1 MPSLCFTDLQ
11 LSQKDASDVAVVGDR
26 TVNDRDHTALFVLE
40 ESKKSSYQ
48 LQASYA
54 LYPLY
59 VQQVDKDGKT
69 DSVSSSIAMASI
81 TSRSYNTDE
90 NTDESSTQTQ
100 EFLFGGFELLVN
112 TKTVEVYVIRSGG
125 NTINTVSKS
134 EEETYLTTCKGVPQR
149 DLPPLSA
156 TPCYVDGT
164 EIDAN
169 ESTEEEDIT
178 FYKFVFVSPGG
189 PKPHLRV
196 KLKFVRSN
204 DTSMLPIL
212 IRTLK
217 VKGRLSES
225 ITSTT
230 NTSSNDK
237 QSIQFGGANRNSNKP
252 NNNMN
257 SIASMMALM
266 GGGNAS
272 SSMPMQMQMNH
283 MQQMQTHTTQ
293 QHMYTQQQQQ
303 LHQQHDNHQQE
314 KNQAELISSI
324 AGLGMYLKSSE
335 ERSSNKLESLLL
347 GMEERIMN
355 RLNTLTQRLDVI
367 EQSIQRE
374 QSNREEVVNEEQS
387 NREEVDEEQI
397 KEEE

>member
-40 ESKKSSYQ
+40 ESKKSSFQ

-59 VQQVDKDGKT
+59 VQQADKDGKT

-81 TSRSYNTDE
+81 TSRLFTDDDD
-90 NTDESSTQTQ
+90 TDQSSTQTQ
-100 EFLFGGFELLVN
+100 EFLFGGFDLLVN

-125 NTINTVSKS
+125 NTTNT
-134 EEETYLTTCKGVPQR
+134 EEEMYLTTCKGVPQR
-149 DLPPLSA
+149 DLPPLIS
-156 TPCYVDGT
+156 TPCYIDGSDIDGT
-164 EIDAN
+164 E
-169 ESTEEEDIT
+169 SPEEDIT

-225 ITSTT
+225 IASTT
-230 NTSSNDK
+230 NTSSNEK
-237 QSIQFGGANRNSNKP
+237 QSMPFRGANRNSNIP

-257 SIASMMALM
+257 SIASMMAM
-266 GGGNAS
+266 MGGNA
-272 SSMPMQMQMNH
+272 SSMPMQMQMNP
-283 MQQMQTHTTQ
+283 MQQQIYNAQ
-293 QHMYTQQQQQ
+293 QHMYTQRQQ
-303 LHQQHDNHQQE
+303 LHQQQGNHQQE

-335 ERSSNKLESLLL
+335 ERSEKKLEALLS
-347 GMEERIMN
+347 GIEERIMN
-355 RLNTLTQRLDVI
+355 RLDTLTQRLDVI

-374 QSNREEVVNEEQS
+374 QSNREEIVNEEQS
-387 NREEVDEEQI
+387 
-397 KEEE
+397 EEE

>member
-26 TVNDRDHTALFVLE
+26 TVNDRDHTAFFVLE
-40 ESKKSSYQ
+40 ESKKSSFQ

-54 LYPLY
+54 LYQHVP
-59 VQQVDKDGKT
+59 QADKDGKT
-69 DSVSSSIAMASI
+69 DSTSPSIAMASI
-81 TSRSYNTDE
+81 TSVVHSTDDNNTDG
-90 NTDESSTQTQ
+90 SSTQTQ

-125 NTINTVSKS
+125 NTNNTVSKS
-134 EEETYLTTCKGVPQR
+134 EEEMYLTTCKGVPQR
-149 DLPPLSA
+149 DLPPLTA
-156 TPCYVDGT
+156 TPCYIDGSEIDGT
-164 EIDAN
+164 E
-169 ESTEEEDIT
+169 SPEEDIT

-204 DTSMLPIL
+204 DTSIVPVI

-217 VKGRLSES
+217 VKGRLSDS
-225 ITSTT
+225 IASTSTT
-230 NTSSNDK
+230 TSSNK
-237 QSIQFGGANRNSNKP
+237 QSTFGSANRNTNIP
-252 NNNMN
+252 NDNMN
-257 SIASMMALM
+257 SIASMMAMM

-272 SSMPMQMQMNH
+272 SSMPMQMQMNPLST
-283 MQQMQTHTTQ
+283 MQQMQTQ
-293 QHMYTQQQQQ
+293 QHIYTQHQQQ
-303 LHQQHDNHQQE
+303 LHQQQDTHQNE

-324 AGLGMYLKSSE
+324 AGLGMYLKSYE
-335 ERSSNKLESLLL
+335 DRNSNKLEALLS

-355 RLNTLTQRLDVI
+355 RLDTLTQRLDVI

-374 QSNREEVVNEEQS
+374 QSNREEEVNEEQS
-387 NREEVDEEQI
+387 NRQEVDEEQI
-397 KEEE
+397 KEE